1 MIGGN
6 GISII
11 IPVYNVEDKIS
22 KCIDSILN
30 QTFQDFELILV
41 NDGSS
46 DNSSEVCWKY
56 SYKDSR
62 IIVVDKVNE
71 GAGFARNAGLDVASQ
86 KYVIFIDSD
95 DWIEPLMLERLFN
108 LISVSNDIQLASCN
122 YYCEIK
128 GLDSSVVI
136 DMDIPQ
142 DPWITD
148 DISRCIAYM
157 DKAKSFNYLW
167 NKIYLK
173 NIIDENKIRF
183 EKFFT
188 TGEDLD
194 FNLKYFR
201 HVKKCVI
208 TNEPYYHYIKDGV
221 NSLCSRYK
229 DNLFNI
235 VSELSS
241 RRWNT
246 YKEFGMDKNKEYTEI
261 YIVTHIDYIKSCI
274 PNMFRKNAPFGRKER
289 YEQMY
294 IILNDRLVKKYI
306 KKYTPSTHIDKI
318 FRRVVLIGNTRIAI
332 IIYSILFFV
341 RNNLSGIYKKIIQKF
356 NG

>member
-142 DPWITD
+142 D
-148 DISRCIAYM
+148 
-157 DKAKSFNYLW
+157 L
-167 NKIYLK
+167 
-173 NIIDENKIRF
+173 
-183 EKFFT
+183 
-188 TGEDLD
+188 G
-194 FNLKYFR
+194 
-201 HVKKCVI
+201 
-208 TNEPYYHYIKDGV
+208 
-221 NSLCSRYK
+221 
-229 DNLFNI
+229 
-235 VSELSS
+235 
-241 RRWNT
+241 
-246 YKEFGMDKNKEYTEI
+246 
-261 YIVTHIDYIKSCI
+261 
-274 PNMFRKNAPFGRKER
+274 
-289 YEQMY
+289 
-294 IILNDRLVKKYI
+294 
-306 KKYTPSTHIDKI
+306 
-318 FRRVVLIGNTRIAI
+318 
-332 IIYSILFFV
+332 
-341 RNNLSGIYKKIIQKF
+341 
-356 NG
+356 

>member
-1 MIGGN
+1 M
-6 GISII
+6 
-11 IPVYNVEDKIS
+11 KIS
-22 KCIDSILN
+22 VVIAYHDEKQYIKDCFASLAE

-86 KYVIFIDSD
+86 KYVIFIDID

-188 TGEDLD
+188 TGQDLD